1 MLMFKT
7 IIKEIIEWIL
17 LIFGFLYWIVF
28 GFSISLVSRV
38 LYVILPPKK
47 GILWGQ
53 YLLQKM
59 FVVFIGYLKITHL
72 LQLEDKQLS
81 ILAKQKGAAIIAP
94 NHTAL
99 WDAIFIA
106 HRIPDILCIMKGSIL
121 KNPILGGGA
130 RLAGYIPNNSTSQ
143 MLKLAISRLQAQDR
157 LLIFPEGTRTK
168 TEAQWLNPLKGGTAL
183 LAKHSGAPVIPIF
196 IRSNTR
202 FFEKGWPLYKKPK
215 FPLKISIHVAEPVW
229 IEKNE
234 SSQAFTQRLEQLY
247 LKELSSPHRLQRIP
261 YE

>member
-1 MLMFKT
+1 MLKIIFKET
-7 IIKEIIEWIL
+7 LEWIL
-17 LIFGFLYWIVF
+17 LIFGFLYWIVV
-28 GFSISLVSRV
+28 GFSISLLSRL
-38 LYVILPPKK
+38 LYSLLSKK
-47 GILWGQ
+47 TGILCGQ

-59 FVVFIGYLKITHL
+59 FVVFIGYLKITNL
-72 LQLEDKQLS
+72 LQLEDEQLS

-168 TEAQWLNPLKGGTAL
+168 TEAQWLNPLKGGVAL
-183 LAKHSGAPVIPIF
+183 LAKHSGAPVIPVF

-202 FFEKGWPLYKKPK
+202 FFEKGWPYYRKPT
-215 FPLKISIHVAEPVW
+215 FPLKISITVSEPIWMAE
-229 IEKNE
+229 NE
-234 SSQAFTQRLEQLY
+234 SSQEFTQRLEQLY
-247 LKELSSPHRLQRIP
+247 LKELSSAHCLRRGT